1 MGSWSAIAPHRWW
14 SQVQLA
20 ATRHLAVRAT
30 RHCARSRVYPR
41 ATPWLD
47 ARASTTLVTSA
58 LAEVELARALRRTE
72 PNLVA
77 AVPALLDCVGRY
89 EIDELVRTTAAGY
102 ASQDLSSLDAIH
114 LATAQAVFGEA
125 PTCFVP
131 YDRRLRSS
139 SQNVVT

>member
-1 MGSWSAIAPHRWW
+1 MIYLDTAALVKLVRREPESDA
-14 SQVQLA
+14 LA
-20 ATRHLAVRAT
+20 D
-30 RHCARSRVYPR
+30 
-41 ATPWLD
+41 WLD

-58 LAEVELARALRRTE
+58 IAEVEFARALRRTE

-102 ASQDLSSLDAIH
+102 ASPDLRSLDAIH

-125 PTCFVP
+125 LTCFVT
-131 YDRRLRSS
+131 YDRRLRCAAEALLLPVASPGIAA
-139 SQNVVT
+139 V